1 MSLKKRAVQGLFWTF
16 MERFSFQGIN
26 FIISI
31 VLARLLM
38 PEEFGLIG
46 MILVFINIGLVLR
59 DSGLT
64 TSLIRTQDPDED
76 DYSTVFLMNL
86 AASIVIYIVLFL
98 SAPAIADF
106 FSKPELEE
114 IVRVITLR
122 IVISAFSSIQVTRL
136 TKVMN
141 FKRQMAIQIPALTI
155 SGIVGIGLAWYG
167 YGVWSLVYMNL
178 IQEILASVAYWLS
191 SGWRPSMKFSAARF
205 KSHFNFGYK
214 LTLSGL
220 IDTIYQNL
228 YNILIGKYFS
238 AAQLGF
244 YTRAKTLR
252 QLPVENISTALN
264 KVTYPMFAEIQ
275 QDDVKL
281 KDVYRR
287 VMQQVIFW
295 IAPILIGGAVLA
307 DPVIRFLFT
316 EKWLPAVPFFQI
328 LCIGGI
334 IYPLHAYNL
343 NILKVKGRSDLFL
356 RLEII
361 KKLMGVTVIT
371 VGLQFGIYGLL
382 YSELALSFIAFFINT
397 WYSGRLLDYPASRQ
411 ALDITPILLVALAM
425 GFFVWVVDGLMV
437 QFPDIIRLLTGSLV
451 GAVLYFGIS
460 YVLKSSP
467 LIEFRQIVLKR

>member
-1 MSLKKRAVQGLFWTF
+1 
-16 MERFSFQGIN
+16 
-26 FIISI
+26 
-31 VLARLLM
+31 
-38 PEEFGLIG
+38 
-46 MILVFINIGLVLR
+46 
-59 DSGLT
+59 
-64 TSLIRTQDPDED
+64 
-76 DYSTVFLMNL
+76 MNL
-86 AASIVIYIVLFL
+86 VASLVIYAILFL
-98 SAPAIADF
+98 SASAIADF
-106 FSKPELEE
+106 FSKPELKD

-136 TKVMN
+136 TKEMN
-141 FKRQMAIQIPALTI
+141 FKQQMAIQTPALAI
-155 SGIVGIGLAWYG
+155 SGLVGIGLAWYG
-167 YGVWSLVYMNL
+167 YGVWSLVYMSL
-178 IQEILASVAYWLS
+178 IQETLS
-191 SGWRPSMKFSAARF
+191 SVGYWISSNWRPSMRFNAARF

-220 IDTIYQNL
+220 IDTIYGNL

-275 QDDVKL
+275 QDDEKL

-295 IAPILIGGAVLA
+295 VAPILIGGAVLA
-307 DPVIRFLFT
+307 DPLIRFLFT

-328 LCIGGI
+328 LCMIGI

-343 NILKVKGRSDLFL
+343 NILNVKGRSDLFL

-361 KKLMGVTVIT
+361 KKILGVAMII

-382 YSELALSFIAFFINT
+382 YSEVALSLVAFFVNT
-397 WYSGRLLDYPASRQ
+397 WYSGKLLGYPAYRQLLD
-411 ALDITPILLVALAM
+411 IIPILLIASVM
-425 GFFVWVVDGLMV
+425 GACVWIMDWWIIEV
-437 QFPDIIRLLTGSLV
+437 PDILRLLIGTFLGALLYLV
-451 GAVLYFGIS
+451 LC
-460 YVLKSSP
+460 YVVKSPP
-467 LIEFRQIVLKR
+467 LFEFRKLILKR

>member
-1 MSLKKRAVQGLFWTF
+1 
-16 MERFSFQGIN
+16 
-26 FIISI
+26 
-31 VLARLLM
+31 
-38 PEEFGLIG
+38 
-46 MILVFINIGLVLR
+46 
-59 DSGLT
+59 
-64 TSLIRTQDPDED
+64 
-76 DYSTVFLMNL
+76 
-86 AASIVIYIVLFL
+86 
-98 SAPAIADF
+98 
-106 FSKPELEE
+106 
-114 IVRVITLR
+114 
-122 IVISAFSSIQVTRL
+122 
-136 TKVMN
+136 
-141 FKRQMAIQIPALTI
+141 
-155 SGIVGIGLAWYG
+155 
-167 YGVWSLVYMNL
+167 
-178 IQEILASVAYWLS
+178 
-191 SGWRPSMKFSAARF
+191 
-205 KSHFNFGYK
+205 
-214 LTLSGL
+214 
-220 IDTIYQNL
+220 
-228 YNILIGKYFS
+228 
-238 AAQLGF
+238 
-244 YTRAKTLR
+244 
-252 QLPVENISTALN
+252 
-264 KVTYPMFAEIQ
+264 
-275 QDDVKL
+275 
-281 KDVYRR
+281 
-287 VMQQVIFW
+287 MQQVIFW